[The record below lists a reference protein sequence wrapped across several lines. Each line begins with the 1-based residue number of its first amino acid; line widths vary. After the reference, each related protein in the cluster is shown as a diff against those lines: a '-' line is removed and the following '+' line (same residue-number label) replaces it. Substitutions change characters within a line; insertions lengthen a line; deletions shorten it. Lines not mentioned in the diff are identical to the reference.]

1 MHPID
6 WAVLTTTIVSI
17 VLYGILK
24 TRGKQTLKSYLLGS
38 NELKWWT
45 IGLSIMAT
53 QASAVTFLSTT
64 GQGFDDG
71 MRFAQFYFGLPIAMV
86 LLSIFFLPIYY
97 RLNVYTAYEYLETR
111 FDLRT
116 RTFTASLFLLLRA
129 MSGGLTLAAPGI
141 VLASILGWSW
151 FSTNALVGAFVL
163 CYTVLGGGKAVSV
176 TQQQQMVIILI
187 GMLFAFGLMIYKL
200 PNDVHFSDAMA
211 ISGRLNKLNIVD
223 FSFDWHNKYTFWS
236 GMIGG
241 VFLFMSYFGTDQSQV
256 QRYLSGKSLAES
268 KLGLLFNGM
277 IKVPMQVLVLMVGVM
292 MFVFYQFNAA
302 PLHFNA
308 KILNKLKANSE
319 YSVSFDSIQNNY
331 NLNFE
336 KKRNAVT
343 NLVSAIRRNDS
354 EQQTILTTDIKTLQN
369 SERNLRKGVK
379 DLMLQADAKA
389 DVRDRDYTFIYFI
402 MNELPRGLVGFL
414 IAVIF
419 SAAMSSSASEI
430 NALSTTSMIDIY
442 RRLIRQSETDA
453 HYTFVSKLLTIMWGF
468 IVLGF
473 ATAVTFFSN
482 LIEAVNI
489 IGSLFYGTILG
500 IFLAGFFFKRIHSR
514 AIFYGALIGETC
526 IIATWLNYGLHD
538 SNFPFLWLNPL
549 GCILTILFASILQN
563 FLKVKVV

>member
-6 WAVLTTTIVSI
+6 WAVLTLTIVSI

-24 TRGKQTLKSYLLGS
+24 TRGKQTLKTYLLGS

-116 RTFTASLFLLLRA
+116 RTFTASLFLILRG
-129 MSGGLTLAAPGI
+129 MSAGLTLAAPGI

-200 PNDVHFSDAMA
+200 PSDIHFTDALA
-211 ISGRLNKLNIVD
+211 ISGKLNKLNIVD
-223 FSFDWHNKYTFWS
+223 FSFDWRNKYTFWS

-256 QRYLSGKSLAES
+256 QRYLSGKSLMES

-277 IKVPMQVLVLMVGVM
+277 IKVPMQFLILMVGVM
-292 MFVFYQFNAA
+292 MFVFYLFNAA
-302 PLHFNA
+302 PLHFNS
-308 KILNKLKANSE
+308 KILDKLKANPQ
-319 YSVSFDSIQNNY
+319 YSASFDSIQTQY
-331 NLNFE
+331 NQNFE
-336 KKRNAVT
+336 NKRMAVSDLVLAMRSKDVQLQGTTT
-343 NLVSAIRRNDS
+343 NVI
-354 EQQTILTTDIKTLQN
+354 QQMQTK
-369 SERNLRKGVK
+369 ERNLRKDVK
-379 DLMLQADAKA
+379 NLMVQADATA

-402 MNELPRGLVGFL
+402 MTQLPRGLVGFL

-442 RRLIRQSETDA
+442 RRLLRPYETDT
-453 HYTFVSKLLTIMWGF
+453 HYTNVSKLLTVMWGF

-473 ATAVTFFSN
+473 ATIVTFFSN

-514 AIFYGALIGETC
+514 AIFYGAVIGETC

-563 FLKVKVV
+563 FLKVRA

>member
-6 WAVLTTTIVSI
+6 WAVLTLTIVSI

-24 TRGKQTLKSYLLGS
+24 TRGKQTLKTYLLGS

-116 RTFTASLFLLLRA
+116 RTFTASLFLLLRG
-129 MSGGLTLAAPGI
+129 MSAGLTLAAPGI

-151 FSTNALVGAFVL
+151 FSTNALIGIFVL

-200 PNDVHFSDAMA
+200 PSDVHFTDALA
-211 ISGRLNKLNIVD
+211 ISGKLNKLNIVD
-223 FSFDWHNKYTFWS
+223 FTFDWRNKYTFWS

-256 QRYLSGKSLAES
+256 QRYLSGKSLMES

-277 IKVPMQVLVLMVGVM
+277 IKVPMQFLVL
-292 MFVFYQFNAA
+292 
-302 PLHFNA
+302 
-308 KILNKLKANSE
+308 ILNLCQ
-319 YSVSFDSIQNNY
+319 I
-331 NLNFE
+331 
-336 KKRNAVT
+336 
-343 NLVSAIRRNDS
+343 
-354 EQQTILTTDIKTLQN
+354 
-369 SERNLRKGVK
+369 
-379 DLMLQADAKA
+379 
-389 DVRDRDYTFIYFI
+389 
-402 MNELPRGLVGFL
+402 
-414 IAVIF
+414 
-419 SAAMSSSASEI
+419 
-430 NALSTTSMIDIY
+430 
-442 RRLIRQSETDA
+442 
-453 HYTFVSKLLTIMWGF
+453 
-468 IVLGF
+468 
-473 ATAVTFFSN
+473 
-482 LIEAVNI
+482 
-489 IGSLFYGTILG
+489 
-500 IFLAGFFFKRIHSR
+500 
-514 AIFYGALIGETC
+514 C
-526 IIATWLNYGLHD
+526 
-538 SNFPFLWLNPL
+538 
-549 GCILTILFASILQN
+549 
-563 FLKVKVV
+563 

>member
-6 WAVLTTTIVSI
+6 WAVLTLTIVSI

-24 TRGKQTLKSYLLGS
+24 TRGKQTLKTYLLGS

-116 RTFTASLFLLLRA
+116 RTFTASLFLILRG
-129 MSGGLTLAAPGI
+129 MSAGLTLAAPGI

-200 PNDVHFSDAMA
+200 PSDIHFTDALA
-211 ISGRLNKLNIVD
+211 ISGKLNKLNIVD
-223 FSFDWHNKYTFWS
+223 FSFDWRNKYTFWS

-256 QRYLSGKSLAES
+256 QRYLSGKSLMES

-277 IKVPMQVLVLMVGVM
+277 IKVPMQFLILMVGVM
-292 MFVFYQFNAA
+292 MFVFYLFNAA
-302 PLHFNA
+302 PLHFNS
-308 KILNKLKANSE
+308 KILDKLKANPQ
-319 YSVSFDSIQNNY
+319 YSASFDSIQTQY
-331 NLNFE
+331 NQNFE
-336 KKRNAVT
+336 NKRMAVSDLVLAMRSKDVQLEGATT
-343 NLVSAIRRNDS
+343 NVI
-354 EQQTILTTDIKTLQN
+354 QQMQTK
-369 SERNLRKGVK
+369 ERNLRKDVK
-379 DLMLQADAKA
+379 NLMVQADATA

-402 MNELPRGLVGFL
+402 MTQLPRGLVGFL

-442 RRLIRQSETDA
+442 RRLLRPYETDT
-453 HYTFVSKLLTIMWGF
+453 HYTNVSKLLTVMWGL

-473 ATAVTFFSN
+473 ATIVTFFSN

-514 AIFYGALIGETC
+514 AIFYGAVIGETC

-563 FLKVKVV
+563 FLKVRA